1 MNKTIFKR
9 NLDLNRL
16 PCKRQSCDV
25 SCYRVYSPPEK
36 DIKKSKD
43 SVGMEKK
50 PRFDTNNK
58 FIVDLN
64 GNNYMIFFC
73 RYDKNYFI
81 TIGSLI
87 IIHLHVHLISIL

>member
-1 MNKTIFKR
+1 MSTKRKQTHLATEMMNKTIFKR

-64 GNNYMIFFC
+64 GNNYHDF
-73 RYDKNYFI
+73 
-81 TIGSLI
+81 L
-87 IIHLHVHLISIL
+87 L